1 MRFTRRMAV
10 CVVRA
15 KPHSFELNGE
25 KDKSKIE
32 IIRCKYFRNLLK
44 KKKILRTLDRWMLKI
59 R

>member
-44 KKKILRTLDRWMLKI
+44 KKKNLADTRQMDA
-59 R
+59 